1 MERNWLQRNG
11 WQTLFAG
18 MLTVIMT
25 GVGWLIVQNNARM
38 NRHETRI
45 ESLELITNDLRNISS
60 NLVDAYNGKCEKD
73 KQQDAEIL
81 ELWKTVPRS
90 GSRSNDIKR

>member
-11 WQTLFAG
+11 WQSLFAG

-25 GVGWLIVQNNARM
+25 GVGYLIVQNNTRLD
-38 NRHETRI
+38 RHETRI

-60 NLVDAYNGKCEKD
+60 NLVEAYNDKVDKD
-73 KQQDAEIL
+73 KQQDQEIL
-81 ELWKTVPRS
+81 ELWKCSSRGGKTTVL
-90 GSRSNDIKR
+90 K